1 MKKVLVLL
9 ILVGMM
15 TGCTNV
21 YGEEEG
27 YRMAIINH
35 GFPVPKNASEIK
47 PEACTTEIAKSAK
60 YKLKGIGGEQGE
72 PPAHYLAEIKKWG
85 WTESEERRSD
95 HARFYEK
102 EGKVI
107 SLVFQEDIFDVFEM
121 SKEVTE

>member
-1 MKKVLVLL
+1 MKKGLLLLLL
-9 ILVGMM
+9 ISVLA
-15 TGCTNV
+15 GCANV
-21 YGEEEG
+21 YSEEEG

-72 PPAHYLAEIKKWG
+72 PPPHYLEEIEKWG

-95 HARFYEK
+95 YVRFYEK

-107 SLVFQEDIFDVFEM
+107 SLVFQQDIFDVFEM
-121 SKEVTE
+121 SKEVKE

>member
-1 MKKVLVLL
+1 MKKGLLLLLL
-9 ILVGMM
+9 ISMM
-15 TGCTNV
+15 TGCANV
-21 YGEEEG
+21 YSEEEG

-72 PPAHYLAEIKKWG
+72 PPTHYLEEIKKWG
-85 WTESEERRSD
+85 WAESEERRSD

-107 SLVFQEDIFDVFEM
+107 SLVFQQDIFDVFEM